1 MNGWCHV
8 LIWFTSCIDL
18 RVGGIITCL
27 RVCPSYDIMSLFSNQ
42 CRVAIAKAIINSN
55 VTINKKVIS
64 GKSQRLIK
72 KGKETKNRKSTTKEI
87 ISKPLFISVTSPIT
101 YKRRIYFKDC

>member
-55 VTINKKVIS
+55 VTINKKHDGIR
-64 GKSQRLIK
+64 KAYL
-72 KGKETKNRKSTTKEI
+72 KEERKDKQ
-87 ISKPLFISVTSPIT
+87 
-101 YKRRIYFKDC
+101 